1 MKKLAL
7 LIICTAFSF
16 ILPFSASAQ
25 SSYAEKATD
34 VQPILTGTTIPNATV
49 NTVDGEAV
57 EIKDLISQ
65 KPTVLIF
72 YRGGWCPYCNAHLA
86 ELQKIEQELV
96 KMGYQILAV
105 SPDRPE
111 KLKESISKHELE
123 YTLLSD
129 SPMNLTKAF
138 GLAFKVDKSTV
149 ERYKENGMDLEKRSG
164 YNHHLL
170 PVPAVYLINPD
181 AQVTFRYINPD
192 YTTRIDSD
200 VLKAAAKA
208 YYPEKSTDK

>member
-1 MKKLAL
+1 MKKLAT
-7 LIICTAFSF
+7 LILFTAFSLTF
-16 ILPFSASAQ
+16 AFQASAQ
-25 SSYAEKATD
+25 DSYAEEASD

-49 NTVDGEAV
+49 KTVDGDAV
-57 EIKDLISQ
+57 KIKDLISQ

-86 ELQKIEQELV
+86 ELQKIEQQLV
-96 KMGYQILAV
+96 EMGYQILAV

-111 KLKESISKHELE
+111 KLKQSISKHELE

-129 SPMNLTKAF
+129 SPMNLTKEF
-138 GLAFKVDKSTV
+138 GLAFKVDKSTI
-149 ERYKENGMDLEKRSG
+149 ERYKENSMDLEKRSG
-164 YNHHLL
+164 YKHHLL

-181 AQVTFRYINPD
+181 GHVTFRYINPD

-200 VLKAAAKA
+200 VLQAAAKA
-208 YYPEKSTDK
+208 YYPEQSTGK